1 MCNLYEYDMTPEVMQ
16 SLKDHFNLVGT
27 AYLDVL
33 RGRNGPQRVYP
44 NYEAPVIRS
53 LATPAGI
60 VRDISPMRWGF
71 PAPPFYKIKANVTNV
86 RNTASGY
93 WKPYLKAGQRCLVPA
108 TAFSEPDRN
117 TSKPVVFRWFA
128 RPGRELFYF
137 AGIWREWEGD
147 RGTKKA
153 PNVGKH
159 LLFSF
164 LTTEPNC
171 IVEPFHEKAMPVLIH
186 TKDEAEQWL
195 EAPPEEAMQLQK
207 PAPDD
212 AIVLLPGEKKA
223 A

>member
-1 MCNLYEYDMTPEVMQ
+1 MCNLYEYEMTAEVMKTIQ
-16 SLKDHFNLVGT
+16 DHFKLVGT

-33 RGRNGPQRVYP
+33 RGRNGPTKVYP
-44 NYEAPVIRS
+44 NSEAPVIRS
-53 LATPAGI
+53 MATSSGI

-71 PAPPFYKIKANVTNV
+71 PAPPFYQVKANVTNV
-86 RNTASGY
+86 RNIASNY
-93 WKPYLKAGQRCLVPA
+93 WKPYFKPGQRCLVPA

-117 TSKPVVFRWFA
+117 TSKPVIIRWFA

-147 RGTKKA
+147 RGTKKV

-164 LTTEPNC
+164 LTTEPNAV
-171 IVEPFHEKAMPVLIH
+171 VEPIHSKAMPVLIR
-186 TKDEAEQWL
+186 TKEEAEQWL
-195 EAPPEEAMQLQK
+195 EAPAEEALQLQK

-212 AIVLLPGEKKA
+212 AIVLLPATKKA

>member
-1 MCNLYEYDMTPEVMQ
+1 
-16 SLKDHFNLVGT
+16 
-27 AYLDVL
+27 
-33 RGRNGPQRVYP
+33 
-44 NYEAPVIRS
+44 
-53 LATPAGI
+53 
-60 VRDISPMRWGF
+60 MRWGF
-71 PAPPFYKIKANVTNV
+71 PAPPFYQIKANVTNV

-93 WKPYLKAGQRCLVPA
+93 WKPYLKPGQRCLVPA

-128 RPGRELFYF
+128 RSAGELFYF

-147 RGTKKA
+147 RGTKKV

-164 LTTEPNC
+164 LTTEPNGV
-171 IVEPFHEKAMPVLIH
+171 VEPLHEKAMPVLIR
-186 TKDEAEQWL
+186 TRDEAEQWL
-195 EAPPEEAMQLQK
+195 EAPAEEALQLQK

-212 AIVLLPGEKKA
+212 AIVLLPEKKEA